1 MSPHTHHRGMLTRRQ
16 TLPFK
21 KVAHRVTTLDAQPS
35 SESGAILVMVTGAL
49 MVSLQRKTL
58 PETIPDIVG
67 LS

>member
-1 MSPHTHHRGMLTRRQ
+1 MLTRRQ